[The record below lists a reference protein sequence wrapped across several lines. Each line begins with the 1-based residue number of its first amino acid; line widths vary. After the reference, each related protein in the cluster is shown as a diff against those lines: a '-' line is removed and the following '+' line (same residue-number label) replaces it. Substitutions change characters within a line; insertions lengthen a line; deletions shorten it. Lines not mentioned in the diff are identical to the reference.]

1 MEHSW
6 SPAGATGGNQ
16 RQITRPRNARK
27 QAKSLALGFAV
38 PLKEGVDLLVPQ
50 RRQVLRTPERSQD
63 LDWLLCDADASQTT
77 SVRTRTAR
85 TTLWALCTAI
95 PIQALR

>member
-1 MEHSW
+1 MRSAQL
-6 SPAGATGGNQ
+6 SRRSGACST
-16 RQITRPRNARK
+16 
-27 QAKSLALGFAV
+27 LALREDDHV
-38 PLKEGVDLLVPQ
+38 SLKRVDLLVPQ

-77 SVRTRTAR
+77 SVRTRAAR